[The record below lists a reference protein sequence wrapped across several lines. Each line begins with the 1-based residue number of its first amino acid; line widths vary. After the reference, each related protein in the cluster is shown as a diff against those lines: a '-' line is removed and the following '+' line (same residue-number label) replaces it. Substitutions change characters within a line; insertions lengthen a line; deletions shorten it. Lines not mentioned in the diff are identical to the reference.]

1 MFKLS
6 TIKLTTLF
14 VEFPDNQSDLENI
27 KTIMT
32 ILQHIEQ
39 FQSTSIN
46 TEKWPYI
53 KGTAWFFYCCNFF
66 HLVSYSFQSF
76 HFCRFDNYCSKSP
89 NVLKDHTTM
98 YTVYSITLGESSH
111 IAKRRITLGESSH
124 IAKRRITL
132 CRSHKHCIVWLG
144 SIVWSIIFWLILIF
158 GVLTPLSTIFQLY
171 HGDQF

>member
-1 MFKLS
+1 
-6 TIKLTTLF
+6 
-14 VEFPDNQSDLENI
+14 
-27 KTIMT
+27 MT
-32 ILQHIEQ
+32 IYQRY
-39 FQSTSIN
+39 SVV
-46 TEKWPYI
+46 
-53 KGTAWFFYCCNFF
+53 FYCCNFF

-89 NVLKDHTTM
+89 NVFKDHTTM

-132 CRSHKHCIVWLG
+132 GESSYIAKRRITLCRSHKHCIVWLG
-144 SIVWSIIFWLILIF
+144 SIVWSIIFWLNLIF
-158 GVLTPLSTIFQLY
+158 GVPLSTIFQLY